1 MKLYAGIDLHSTNS
15 YVVLVDEEGAIKYKK
30 RLPNDIKIILHE
42 LSAFEHIQ
50 SIAVESTYNWYW
62 LVDGL
67 KAAGYHVRLANTNAI
82 QQYNG
87 LKQTNDKTDA
97 HWLAELVRLNILPEG
112 HIYPKEERGVR
123 DLLRKRMQ
131 LVQQSTLNLL
141 SIQTIIARNTSQ
153 RITANKIKQLT
164 DDDLKKYLSSESVFL
179 AAKSN
184 LVVLNCLQEEIHS
197 IEKKILS
204 HVKDNVC
211 YQNLQTI
218 DGIGKILAFAIMLE
232 TGEISRFNKAGNY
245 ASYCRCVNSLRIS
258 NGKKK
263 GENNRK
269 NGNKYLAWAYTEAA
283 NFAIRHNEV
292 IKRYYQRK
300 AKKKNQIVAIKTVA
314 HKLARACFYIIRDG
328 VPFDIKLAFM
338 NYRVRLK

>member
-15 YVVLVDEEGAIKYKK
+15 YVVLLDQSGEIKYQK
-30 RLPNDIKIILHE
+30 RLSNDIQTILHE
-42 LSAFEHIQ
+42 LRSFENIE
-50 SIAVESTYNWYW
+50 SIVVESTYNWYW

-67 KAAGYHVRLANTNAI
+67 EDAGYHVRLANTNAI
-82 QQYNG
+82 QQYDG
-87 LKQTNDKTDA
+87 MKHTNDKTDA
-97 HWLAELVRLNILPEG
+97 RWLAELNRLNILREG
-112 HIYPKEERGVR
+112 HIYPREERSVR

-131 LVQQSTLNLL
+131 LVQQCTLNLL

-164 DDDLKKYLSSESVFL
+164 DDDLKKFFLLDSVFL

-184 LVVLNCLQEEIHS
+184 LAVMKCLQEQITS
-197 IEKKILS
+197 IEEVILS
-204 HVKDNVC
+204 HVKDNAN
-211 YQNLQTI
+211 YRNLQTI
-218 DGIGKILAFAIMLE
+218 DGVGKILALTILLE
-232 TGEISRFNKAGNY
+232 TGEISRFKKVGNY
-245 ASYCRCVNSLRIS
+245 ASYCRCVDSERKS

-269 NGNKYLAWAYTEAA
+269 NGNKYLAWAYIEAA
-283 NFAIRHNEV
+283 NFAIRYNEV

-300 AKKKNQIVAIKTVA
+300 ASKKKQVVAIKTIA

-328 VPFDIKLAFM
+328 VEFDVKLAFM
-338 NYRVRLK
+338 N